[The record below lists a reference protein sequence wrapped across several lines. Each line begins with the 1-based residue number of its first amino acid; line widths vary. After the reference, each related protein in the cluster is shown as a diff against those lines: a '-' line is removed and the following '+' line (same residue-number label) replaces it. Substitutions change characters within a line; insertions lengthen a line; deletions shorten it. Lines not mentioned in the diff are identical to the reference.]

1 MQIDFVSLCRDYGIK
16 YKQEVEGWTNVTCPY
31 HPNGDRGF
39 KGGFNTAGGFYHC
52 WACGSHNIIKVLH
65 DIADIPYR
73 EVDKILDQYSGTV
86 SIREKLNKKKSL
98 VHHLKLPI
106 DTLDSRCKRYITTRN
121 FDPDYIAEKYKVV
134 GMTLT
139 GEWAGRL
146 IIPIFY
152 KGKLVS
158 WQGRSLLSKRKCAE
172 MEILR
177 YKILGIE
184 QSVVDPKSI
193 LYNIDNCKNDYIV
206 IMEGAFDV
214 WRWGNNAVGTLGTS
228 TTNEQ
233 KALMIGY
240 KRIIILFDPE
250 KEAQERAHKLANDL
264 TAGFYSNGD
273 WFSPPDKI
281 KIDIVDTELGRD
293 PGDMNEKEI
302 MTLKKELRV

>member
-16 YKQEVEGWTNVTCPY
+16 YNNETEGWVNIECPIC
-31 HPNGDRGF
+31 HHSGDRGF
-39 KGGFNTAGGFYHC
+39 KGGLNIPGGYFHC
-52 WACGSHNIIKVLH
+52 WNCGGRNINNVLSKLLS
-65 DIADIPYR
+65 IPYH
-73 EVDKILDQYSGTV
+73 EVDKILEQYSGTV

-106 DTLDSRCKRYITTRN
+106 DTLDSRCKRYITIRN

-177 YKILGIE
+177 YKTLGIE

-193 LYNIDNCKNDYIV
+193 LYNIDNCKEDYII

-214 WRWGNNAVGTLGTS
+214 WRWGDNAVGTLGTS

-250 KEAQERAHKLANDL
+250 KEAQERAHKLGNELKALSGKDVE
-264 TAGFYSNGD
+264 
-273 WFSPPDKI
+273 
-281 KIDIVDTELGRD
+281 IVDTELLHD
-293 PGDMNEKEI
+293 PGDMSEKEI
-302 MTLKKELRV
+302 VALKKELQL